1 MILLLL
7 DGLAVSLRGGI
18 DQNKPKD
25 IKTSVMESKVESSI
39 YIYIYIEMFSDG
51 YNGFCNEEDA
61 ELTE

>member
-18 DQNKPKD
+18 DQNKPRD

-39 YIYIYIEMFSDG
+39 YIYI
-51 YNGFCNEEDA
+51 
-61 ELTE
+61 